1 MVGLRVLLLWDVLCE
16 VGRRMKAPAKAI
28 AHRSMAKRRRTWGKL
43 AIAKYWENR
52 AELRD
57 HETSEVDSCK
67 SIWAVLKRSFIS
79 QGRKELLALPLTHH
93 LRRHSASLRVEIP
106 VFCLRASRRWLTH
119 LRVLL
124 TRAFLWPPPFLPHE
138 RRFIAWFIWGKTRQN
153 TKQNAW
159 SPAVSKV
166 KDSCEWGEPWKRRQQ
181 RLQARTSCAKARL
194 QKNHKQQ
201 KDGMHGFTSQ
211 NW

>member
-79 QGRKELLALPLTHH
+79 QGRKELLTPPLLDH
-93 LRRHSASLRVEIP
+93 LCGHSDCLRVGIP
-106 VFCLRASRRWLTH
+106 VFCLRASLRWLMH
-119 LRVLL
+119 VLMTTSL
-124 TRAFLWPPPFLPHE
+124 LSTWRGGLQHGSFGKIQKKTVCNCLDSGTKTSPNNAPK
-138 RRFIAWFIWGKTRQN
+138 IAWI
-153 TKQNAW
+153 
-159 SPAVSKV
+159 V
-166 KDSCEWGEPWKRRQQ
+166 EPSRAQGWWMS
-181 RLQARTSCAKARL
+181 L
-194 QKNHKQQ
+194 
-201 KDGMHGFTSQ
+201 
-211 NW
+211 